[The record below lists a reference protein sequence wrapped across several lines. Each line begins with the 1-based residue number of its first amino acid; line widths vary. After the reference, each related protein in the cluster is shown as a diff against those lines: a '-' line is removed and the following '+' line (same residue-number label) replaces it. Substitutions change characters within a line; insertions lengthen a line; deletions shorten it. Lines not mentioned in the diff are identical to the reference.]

1 MIFHKRRNRSSFIAK
16 ERLKLMMET
25 EPIEQATCDISQLK
39 KDISM
44 LISRH
49 FDLSPD
55 MFEIKVT
62 LKQDKKRV

>member
-1 MIFHKRRNRSSFIAK
+1 MIFHKRKSRSSFIAK

-25 EPIEQATCDISQLK
+25 EPIEHSACDTSQLK
-39 KDISM
+39 KDITA
-44 LISRH
+44 LVSRH
-49 FDLSPD
+49 FNLSPD

>member
-1 MIFHKRRNRSSFIAK
+1 MIFHKKRNRSSFIAK
-16 ERLKLMMET
+16 ERLKLMLEA
-25 EPIEQATCDISQLK
+25 EPIEQSACDTLQLK
-39 KDISM
+39 KDITT
-44 LISRH
+44 LVSRH

>member
-1 MIFHKRRNRSSFIAK
+1 MIFHKRRNHSSLIAK
-16 ERLKLMMET
+16 ERLKLMRET
-25 EPIEQATCDISQLK
+25 ENIEYSACDISQLK
-39 KDISM
+39 KDISA

>member
-1 MIFHKRRNRSSFIAK
+1 MIFRKNKNRSSFIAK
-16 ERLKLMMET
+16 ERLKLMMES
-25 EPIEQATCDISQLK
+25 EPIERSACDISQLK
-39 KDISM
+39 KDIST

>member
-1 MIFHKRRNRSSFIAK
+1 MIFHKRRTRSSFIAK
-16 ERLKLMMET
+16 ERLKLMMEA

>member
-1 MIFHKRRNRSSFIAK
+1 MIFHKRRTRSSFIAK

>member
-1 MIFHKRRNRSSFIAK
+1 MIFRKNKNRSSFIAK

-25 EPIEQATCDISQLK
+25 DNIEHSACDISQLK
-39 KDISM
+39 KDIST

>member
-1 MIFHKRRNRSSFIAK
+1 MIFHKRRTRSSFVAK
-16 ERLKLMMET
+16 ERLKLMMEA

-39 KDISM
+39 KDIST

>member
-1 MIFHKRRNRSSFIAK
+1 MIFRKNRNRSSFIAK

-25 EPIEQATCDISQLK
+25 EPIERSACDISQLK
-39 KDISM
+39 KDIST